1 MAVFR
6 RNPSLAHS
14 WHSEG
19 AEMASIRRR
28 NGRYHVQIRKNGYPS
43 VTKTFIH
50 LKTAKKWASGVEA
63 DMERQRYCPIPETIL
78 LGGLLYRYKTEIL
91 PSHQSHQVEGYRLKQ
106 LNQHFSSLKLNELTV
121 QEVARYRDIRLKTIS
136 PASLKRELTILSRVL
151 TVASNDWGIS
161 VPDNPVKMITLPK
174 SDKARTRRLEAGEEQ
189 RLLIGANDQLQRI
202 MTLALETGMRRGEI
216 LNIKKSHIDLTIKTL
231 LIPSTKTNDPRTVPL
246 SSAAIAS
253 LREQVR
259 ASQRHSGSVFELTET
274 PLFTYT
280 ARGLSGAFL
289 KLCRKV
295 KIDDLH
301 FHDLRHEATSRLFE
315 KGLNPVEV
323 ATITGH
329 KDTRMLMRYTHL
341 RAEDLV
347 ERLG

>member
-1 MAVFR
+1 
-6 RNPSLAHS
+6 
-14 WHSEG
+14 
-19 AEMASIRRR
+19 MASIRRR

-50 LKTAKKWASGVEA
+50 LKTAKKWASGIEA

-78 LGGLLYRYKTEIL
+78 LGGLLYRYETEIL
-91 PSHQSHQVEGYRLKQ
+91 PSHKSHQVEHYRLKQ
-106 LNQHFSSLKLNELTV
+106 LNQHFSTLKLTELTS

-174 SDKARTRRLEAGEEQ
+174 ADKARTRRLEAGEEQ

-202 MTLALETGMRRGEI
+202 ITLALETGMRRGEI

-231 LIPSTKTNDPRTVPL
+231 LIPSTKTNEPRTVPL
-246 SSAAIAS
+246 SSAALVS
-253 LREQVR
+253 LTGQVR
-259 ASQRHSGSVFELTET
+259 ASQRHSGGVFELTET

-295 KIDDLH
+295 KINDLH
-301 FHDLRHEATSRLFE
+301 FHDLRHEATSRFFE

-329 KDTRMLMRYTHL
+329 KDTKMLLRYTHL
-341 RAEDLV
+341 GAEDLV